1 VGSVPK
7 TVVVVP
13 CYNEARRLA
22 TDAFA
27 SFANRADIELLFVDD
42 GSHDGTAT
50 VIESMC
56 TLAPKRIETLRLAA
70 NVGKGG
76 AVYAGLVHAIGDG
89 AEVVGYL
96 DADLSTPLDELE
108 RLIDV
113 RADTGVDAV
122 LGSRV
127 GLVGYDVRRSAV
139 RHYLGRVF
147 ATAASLLLRLQIYD
161 TQCGAKVL
169 RVGPALGRALQTPFQ
184 TRWVFDL
191 ELLMRLRAADPD
203 VSLLEVPLRRWH
215 AVDGSKLTGRQM
227 LQAARDLL
235 LLARLAIS
243 AGSPPDPSDRE
254 ARTRRSAGP
263 LP

>member
-13 CYNEARRLA
+13 CYNEERRLA
-22 TDAFA
+22 TDAFV

-42 GSHDGTAT
+42 GSRDGTAA
-50 VIESMC
+50 VIELIS
-56 TLAPKRIETLRLAA
+56 TLAPKRVAALQLAA
-70 NVGKGG
+70 NLGKGG
-76 AVYAGLVHAIGDG
+76 AVQAGLLHAIGIG

-96 DADLSTPLDELE
+96 DADLSTPLEELE
-108 RLIDV
+108 RLIEV
-113 RADTGVDAV
+113 RATTGVDAV

-127 GLVGYDVRRSAV
+127 ALVGYDVRRSAV

-161 TQCGAKVL
+161 TQCGAKVF
-169 RVGPALGRALQTPFQ
+169 RVGPALERALATPFR

-191 ELLMRLRAADPD
+191 ELLMRLRAVDPE
-203 VSLLEVPLRRWH
+203 VNLLEVPLRRWR

-227 LQAARDLL
+227 LQVARDLVL
-235 LLARLAIS
+235 VARIALS
-243 AGSPPDPSDRE
+243 AGSSLDPSGRE